1 MYQTLYFLVHAIIAS
16 DTEKNQPEHFEEI
29 ENARKSGSDSVENI
43 FNISPI
49 LSNMMDPGISGQ
61 FGPPQNPYG
70 LFRPYP
76 PYGYEGPNLDHS
88 RNSYENA
95 QMLSLLQKLEK
106 IEIGILKEVEEL
118 RKDRH

>member
-1 MYQTLYFLVHAIIAS
+1 MFHAIIDS
-16 DTEKNQPEHFEEI
+16 EIEKIQSENFEEI
-29 ENARKSGSDSVENI
+29 EHARKSGSDSVENI

-61 FGPPQNPYG
+61 FGPRQNPYG
-70 LFRPYP
+70 SFRPYP

>member
-1 MYQTLYFLVHAIIAS
+1 MSHAIIAS
-16 DTEKNQPEHFEEI
+16 ENDRIQPENFDDFEGI
-29 ENARKSGSDSVENI
+29 EHARKSGSDSVENI

-70 LFRPYP
+70 SFRPYP
-76 PYGYEGPNLDHS
+76 PYGYEGPNLDHT

>member
-1 MYQTLYFLVHAIIAS
+1 MFHAIIAS
-16 DTEKNQPEHFEEI
+16 ENDKIQPENFEDFEGV
-29 ENARKSGSDSVENI
+29 EHARKSGSDSVENV

-49 LSNMMDPGISGQ
+49 LSNMMDPGISDQ

-70 LFRPYP
+70 LFRPYL
-76 PYGYEGPNLDHS
+76 PYGYEAQNLDHNW
-88 RNSYENA
+88 NSYENA

-106 IEIGILKEVEEL
+106 IEMGILKEVEEL

>member
-1 MYQTLYFLVHAIIAS
+1 MFHAIKAS
-16 DTEKNQPEHFEEI
+16 EIDKIQRETFEDFEGIEH
-29 ENARKSGSDSVENI
+29 ARKSGSDSVENI

-49 LSNMMDPGISGQ
+49 LSNMMDPGISGH

-70 LFRPYP
+70 SFRPYL
-76 PYGYEGPNLDHS
+76 PYGYEGPNLDHT